1 MIGQRFPIVEARGA
15 ATDMGRQHGEQAAG
29 LIHRYLLLIERI
41 TGQPRDVL
49 CRNAMQFLPRM
60 QALSAHFV
68 EEVRGLA
75 EGAAITFEE
84 AVLCQVR
91 AEGAHSAQEGCTAFA
106 LRGQAT
112 ADGSLLV
119 GQNQDLQP
127 EFDEVS
133 IILRLVP
140 TDGRPRALLYT
151 FAGQLGYFGMNQ
163 FGVVNYANS
172 LYDFRWQPGLAHY
185 PLKRMVL
192 EQSNVSSCITLFRQ
206 NRVCSAANTLLAD
219 GQGQV
224 ANLEIRPEGLALYP
238 GEHPDAIIH
247 TNHYL
252 SREFAALE
260 TGSLPDSF
268 SRHQRMTELVHQSWG
283 QITVERLQAML
294 ADHDGDPAAIC
305 RHGAGGMHTTSGH
318 IAEPQKGLL
327 HIRRGH
333 GCLGWWETYQV

>member
-1 MIGQRFPIVEARGA
+1 
-15 ATDMGRQHGEQAAG
+15 MGRQHGEQAAG

-41 TGQPRDVL
+41 TGLSRDIL
-49 CRNAMQFLPRM
+49 CRNAMLFLPRL
-60 QALSAHFV
+60 QALSARFV

-75 EGAAITFEE
+75 EGAQITFDE

-91 AEGAHSAQEGCTAFA
+91 AEAAHTWQGGCTAFA
-106 LRGQAT
+106 LRGEAT
-112 ADGSLLV
+112 ADGDLLV

-127 EFDEVS
+127 EFEEVS
-133 IILRLVP
+133 IILRLMP
-140 TDGRPRALLYT
+140 SDGRPRALLYT

-163 FGVVNYANS
+163 YGVVNYANS
-172 LYDFRWQPGLAHY
+172 LYDFRWQPGMAHY

-192 EQSNVSSCITLFRQ
+192 EQQDVGSCITLFRR
-206 NRVCSAANTLLAD
+206 NAVCSAANTLLAD

-224 ANLEIRPEGLALYP
+224 ADLEIRPEGLALYP

-252 SREFAALE
+252 TRQFESLE

-268 SRHQRMTELVHQSWG
+268 ARHKRMSELVRENWG
-283 QITVERLQAML
+283 RITVERVQAML
-294 ADHDGDPAAIC
+294 ADHDGDPAGIC
-305 RHGAGGMHTTSGH
+305 RHGQGGMHTTSGH

-327 HIRRGH
+327 HVRRGH